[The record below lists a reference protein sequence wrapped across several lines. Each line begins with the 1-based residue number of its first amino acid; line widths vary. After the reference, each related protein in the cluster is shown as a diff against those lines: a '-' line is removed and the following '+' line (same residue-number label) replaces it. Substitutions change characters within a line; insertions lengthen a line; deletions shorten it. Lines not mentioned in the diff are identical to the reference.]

1 MATRPKRVAVR
12 AAIAPL
18 LTEPRTASALSSQLL
33 GGHIVDVLTTDGDW
47 LHVRG
52 ADGYD
57 GWVHR
62 GYMQPARISVRP
74 LRVSLGC
81 LVENAKGDRRA
92 LPLRAKLA
100 ATDRVVTGS
109 SCESAELAER
119 FPRTGAAVARTAQ
132 ELFAGTSYFWGGVS
146 PWGADCSGLVQ
157 AVFDLHGV
165 LLPRDSWQQ
174 AEMGRAVPGGIDAV
188 KTGDL
193 LFFSVR
199 TDRRVTH
206 VGIADVGKERSMV
219 HLSLRRGGYAV
230 DVLTDTADP
239 YVAELRR
246 LFVTARRVAL

>member
-1 MATRPKRVAVR
+1 MAARPKRVAVR
-12 AAIAPL
+12 AVIAPL
-18 LTEPRTASALSSQLL
+18 LTEPRIASVTTSQLL
-33 GGHIVDVLTTDGDW
+33 GGHVVDVLTTEGDW

-52 ADGYD
+52 ADGYE

-62 GYMQPARISVRP
+62 GYVQPARSSVRP

-81 LVENAKGDRRA
+81 VVENGRGERRT

-100 ATDRVVTGS
+100 ANDRVVSGN
-109 SCESAELAER
+109 SCESGELVER
-119 FPRTGAAVARTAQ
+119 FARTGVAVATTARS
-132 ELFAGTSYFWGGVS
+132 LFAGTSYFWGGVT

-157 AVFDLHGV
+157 AVFDLHGAP
-165 LLPRDSWQQ
+165 LPRDSWQQ
-174 AEMGRAVPGGIDAV
+174 AETGRAVPGGIDAV

-199 TDRRVTH
+199 PDRRITH
-206 VGIADVGKERSMV
+206 VGIADVENERSMV

-230 DVLTDTADP
+230 DVLTNTADP